1 MISNFASY
9 PPLFPQTSNPIWSI
23 DVAKPINRIAGPD
36 PLPVIDLQSLSLIK
50 LSEACKE
57 LGIFRLVNH
66 GIPLVLLDQLKDH
79 AKRLLSLHFTSKQCL
94 FTSPVSYFWG
104 TPAPGVGGP
113 QNLNWLE
120 GLNIPLDK
128 LSQLQTADPILD
140 SFRSLLEEYGR
151 HLARLASTIFEAISK
166 NLKLDP
172 EQSKLNLCKSTGQIR
187 VYRYL
192 PCSEANQGWGLEAH
206 TDSSVLSIL
215 NQDEVGGLQIFKD
228 DLWLDVDPCPNTLVL
243 NLGDMMQ
250 AMSNGEYTS
259 VKHRVKLN
267 KHEERISICYFVFP
281 SENQLIQSSKYKPFT
296 YSDFRAQVQEDIRTT
311 GFKVGLDRF
320 KLSS

>member
-1 MISNFASY
+1 MKFFSS
-9 PPLFPQTSNPIWSI
+9 
-23 DVAKPINRIAGPD
+23 VK
-36 PLPVIDLQSLSLIK
+36 
-50 LSEACKE
+50 
-57 LGIFRLVNH
+57 
-66 GIPLVLLDQLKDH
+66 LVLSSP
-79 AKRLLSLHFTSKQCL
+79 LSFHFTNLIQ
-94 FTSPVSYFWG
+94 FTYDHDTFY
-104 TPAPGVGGP
+104 
-113 QNLNWLE
+113 LL
-120 GLNIPLDK
+120 
-128 LSQLQTADPILD
+128 
-140 SFRSLLEEYGR
+140 RSLLEEYGR

-250 AMSNGEYTS
+250 
-259 VKHRVKLN
+259 VL
-267 KHEERISICYFVFP
+267 
-281 SENQLIQSSKYKPFT
+281 
-296 YSDFRAQVQEDIRTT
+296 
-311 GFKVGLDRF
+311 
-320 KLSS
+320 